1 MLQGNNRMF
10 GRSIPG
16 KSYSSAGAPSINK
29 SSFKAKELAKA
40 KKIRIN
46 KETSQRKKKESDIER
61 RANDYCNYR
70 GRGYVPNRR
79 QVELCGAESAGDG
92 SLNISGSGRNSV
104 GPGKDVTDYLKR
116 TRKRLSI
123 VG

>member
-1 MLQGNNRMF
+1 MF

-16 KSYSSAGAPSINK
+16 KSYGFAGAPSINK

-46 KETSQRKKKESDIER
+46 KEASQRKKKESDIER

-79 QVELCGAESAGDG
+79 QVELCGAESAGNG
-92 SLNISGSGRNSV
+92 YLNISGSGRNSV